1 MIHTTQDKLRQS
13 LKETDDLYYKLVLL
27 VGEAGSGK
35 TTLLKDVAEELG
47 TPVINVNLKLSEQL
61 LELTMKQ
68 RSLRLSQI
76 LDDIVDDE
84 HSIKILDN
92 IEILFDT
99 GLKQDPLRILQ
110 KLSRKYIVIASW
122 TGHLEDGKL
131 IYAEPGHPEYKNY
144 DSEDILIVNMD
155 KTKTEDLIKL
165 TYRQDKI

>member
-47 TPVINVNLKLSEQL
+47 APVINVNLKLSEQL

-110 KLSRKYIVIASW
+110 KLSRKYIIIASW
-122 TGHLEDGKL
+122 TGHSEDGKL

-155 KTKTEDLIKL
+155 KTKTEDQIK
-165 TYRQDKI
+165 

>member
-47 TPVINVNLKLSEQL
+47 IPVINVNLKLSEQL

-92 IEILFDT
+92 IEILFDK

-110 KLSRKYIVIASW
+110 KLSRKYIFIASW
-122 TGHLEDGKL
+122 TGHSEDGKL